1 MPNHETRRVLK
12 AAIDHGDLLG
22 SAGYALE
29 TLANLLGCDGSEHHL
44 TNDEY
49 SGLLHSVRTIS
60 GYLRAAG
67 FDLYE
72 AAELAGALEDDG
84 GAK

>member
-1 MPNHETRRVLK
+1 MPNRETRRALK

-22 SAGYALE
+22 SAGLALE
-29 TLANLLGCDGSEHHL
+29 TLSDLLGCDGSEHHL

-49 SGLLHSVRTIS
+49 SGLLHAVRTIS
-60 GYLRAAG
+60 GYIKAAG

-84 GAK
+84 GVK